1 VAGILAAGIRTVRIL
16 PAVIRAVGIQTA
28 HMPQVPRV
36 AIHTAGI
43 LPVGNRSAGIVALG
57 KWVAHIQA
65 ILLPRH
71 WAGFLI
77 TALEG
82 VPMRV
87 GFLVL
92 EAGMGIQL
100 ASQMDGPL
108 DSLL

>member
-1 VAGILAAGIRTVRIL
+1 VAGIRTVRIL
-16 PAVIRAVGIQTA
+16 PAGIQMA
-28 HMPQVPRV
+28 HIPQVPRV

-43 LPVGNRSAGIVALG
+43 LPAGNWLAGIVALG

-65 ILLPRH
+65 ILPPRH

-77 TALEG
+77 TALAG